1 MSVQLFSQGILAQ
14 VWLFAHCPQRL
25 SRMQVLSFPISE
37 SVSLLKS
44 CKTVIALRISAQ
56 LLIGVMRLFAGQVKL
71 LIEEM
76 EEAME
81 QMGRT
86 VEPVLVQESI
96 ETPFKRRKTMEI
108 AAIKRTE
115 MSTFLQP
122 AQEMPA
128 ELVACSEEITINDRE
143 FKGNPLPN
151 PGKRDHIST
160 SNTFL
165 EDLIDEEF
173 LIDPLLPKVPA
184 ALPAPEP
191 EPTPALVETEQE
203 APVMDLDW
211 SVREDPTPV
220 KKKRTNRREKEEKKV
235 NIVEED
241 EVVLPAESI
250 EQEETHILT
259 FSQAQSP
266 PVSLPE
272 PVPDPP
278 PPPTLPPQ
286 PIPST
291 PVLEAPPKRGFRKLK
306 KGWSSDTGNLL
317 LDYEAI
323 ADINSTGDIVRIPSF
338 EQEHPAK
345 SQASLEKLMIYE
357 PLVEGMTRELG
368 DWFTSNHKM
377 LLVKNAFREAEEAEI
392 PAIPHVPTKRERP
405 PPVPAPV
412 PVVSHDS
419 EPIIPIL
426 KLESLDESSPNPE
439 QLSERSIKMLQLIGY
454 RLKGRSR
461 LLFSEL
467 AAGKC
472 ARTRACGFFEL
483 LVLTKRRLLAIDQ
496 GEGLGEIEIRLEQR
510 D

>member
-1 MSVQLFSQGILAQ
+1 
-14 VWLFAHCPQRL
+14 
-25 SRMQVLSFPISE
+25 MQVLSFPISE
-37 SVSLLKS
+37 SVSVLKS

-56 LLIGVMRLFAGQVKL
+56 LLIGVIRLFAEQVKL
-71 LIEEM
+71 MIEEM

-81 QMGRT
+81 QIGRT
-86 VEPVLVQESI
+86 VEPILVQEAI
-96 ETPFKRRKTMEI
+96 ETPFKRRKAMEI
-108 AAIKRTE
+108 AVIKRTE
-115 MSTFLQP
+115 MSTYLQP

-128 ELVACSEEITINDRE
+128 ELVACNEEITLNEQE

-151 PGKRDHIST
+151 PVKSDHIGS

-191 EPTPALVETEQE
+191 EPAPALVEAEEE

-211 SVREDPTPV
+211 SVREDPPPP
-220 KKKRTNRREKEEKKV
+220 KKKKAIRREREEKRV
-235 NIVEED
+235 NPVEED
-241 EVVLPAESI
+241 EVILPAEST
-250 EQEETHILT
+250 EQEETEILT
-259 FSQAQSP
+259 FSQVQSP
-266 PVSLPE
+266 PESLPE

-278 PPPTLPPQ
+278 PPPSLPPLS
-286 PIPST
+286 IPST
-291 PVLEAPPKRGFRKLK
+291 PVLEAPKRGFRKLK
-306 KGWSSDTGNLL
+306 KGWSPDTGNLL
-317 LDYEAI
+317 LNYEAI
-323 ADINSTGDIVRIPSF
+323 ANIDSTGDIVRIPLF
-338 EQEHPAK
+338 ELEHPAK

-357 PLVEGMTRELG
+357 PLVEGMTKELG
-368 DWFTSNHKM
+368 DWFTSNHKI
-377 LLVKNAFREAEEAEI
+377 LLVKNAFREEEEVEI
-392 PAIPHVPTKRERP
+392 PAIPHIPTKRERP
-405 PPVPAPV
+405 LPVPAPIV
-412 PVVSHDS
+412 PHDP
-419 EPIIPIL
+419 EPTIPIL

-454 RLKGRSR
+454 RLKGRNK

-483 LVLTKRRLLAIDQ
+483 LVLTKRRLLAIGQ
-496 GEGLGEIEIRLEQR
+496 EEGLGEIEIRLEQR